1 MSEETKEEVK
11 KEKPIVL
18 IAEDSDANRKVIS
31 HILLKLDF
39 DVFAAIDGQAAW
51 DYLKSNSQIP
61 VLIISD
67 IMMPNMGGFDL
78 LKLVREEEKFK
89 SIPFVFMT
97 AALEKDYVIQAKTM
111 KVDGYI
117 LKPVTSERIEKK
129 IFELFP
135 DMKRRKM
142 TKIA

>member
-1 MSEETKEEVK
+1 
-11 KEKPIVL
+11 
-18 IAEDSDANRKVIS
+18 
-31 HILLKLDF
+31 
-39 DVFAAIDGQAAW
+39 VFAAIDGQAAW
-51 DYLKSNSQIP
+51 DYLKSNPQAP